1 LLAEGYAR
9 QSGDTTTGG
18 TVNITLYDVAM
29 ILLGGTGVIGAI
41 WSAVRMEKARKAGK
55 VKVVGIVTRMK
66 K

>member
-1 LLAEGYAR
+1 
-9 QSGDTTTGG
+9 
-18 TVNITLYDVAM
+18 VNITLYDVAM